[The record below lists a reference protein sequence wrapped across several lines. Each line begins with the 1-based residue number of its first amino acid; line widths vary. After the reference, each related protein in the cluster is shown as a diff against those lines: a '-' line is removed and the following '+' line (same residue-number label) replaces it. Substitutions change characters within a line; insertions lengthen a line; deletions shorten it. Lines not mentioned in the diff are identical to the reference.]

1 MCTFWPVI
9 GFFVYLFMPFFN
21 KAKKKRYSPKNLVM
35 DTVIVIKNKKELTRI
50 ENVKQI
56 FIELNSLY
64 ILYYSLRNVNAR
76 LQLAEYDLSDGKLT
90 YELN

>member
-1 MCTFWPVI
+1 
-9 GFFVYLFMPFFN
+9 
-21 KAKKKRYSPKNLVM
+21 M